1 MKSFDIEQNGNKGDE
16 QQNKAILQYINKQTG
31 DMWKKERQS
40 TYSSERPI
48 EGSQVDGEWRVHTRV
63 LQKSFDEIDVGQ
75 QHSAAA
81 ITSQA

>member
-1 MKSFDIEQNGNKGDE
+1 M
-16 QQNKAILQYINKQTG
+16 
-31 DMWKKERQS
+31 KKERQS

-81 ITSQA
+81 ITSQT